1 MEIYFPAFLRFRLL
15 VPILY
20 TFFPSFFLFLSR
32 SPLPFVCPPPA
43 PLNNFLPRVL
53 SSPSRLLR
61 SPRFRFSFSALH
73 RFSFV
78 CLSPPFFL
86 FPLFIISAPRFSL
99 PFFAARPSYS
109 SRFFPFLLILS
120 PFSKIF
126 LKTIDKCDI
135 LYYTINTL
143 IKLNPI
149 KFCV

>member
-1 MEIYFPAFLRFRLL
+1 MTDNCMEIYFPAFLRFRIL

-20 TFFPSFFLFLSR
+20 TFFPSFFFLFR

-53 SSPSRLLR
+53 SSPSRLLL

-78 CLSPPFFL
+78 CLSPPFLLPFFS
-86 FPLFIISAPRFSL
+86 FPFFIISAPRLSL
-99 PFFAARPSYS
+99 PLFAARPSYS

-126 LKTIDKCDI
+126 VKRKNFFKNFPEN
-135 LYYTINTL
+135 Y
-143 IKLNPI
+143 
-149 KFCV
+149 